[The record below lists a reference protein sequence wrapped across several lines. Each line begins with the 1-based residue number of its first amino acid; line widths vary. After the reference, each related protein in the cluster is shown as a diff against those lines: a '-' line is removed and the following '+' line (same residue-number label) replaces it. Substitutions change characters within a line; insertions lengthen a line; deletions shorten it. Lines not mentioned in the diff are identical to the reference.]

1 MISSIFF
8 CLNQIAVL
16 LIFKEYMITLY
27 SSFKNE
33 KYYDSSNFST
43 FASHE
48 VVSEQK
54 EFSTLANQIVFPAML
69 NFISTPISN
78 LPP

>member
-43 FASHE
+43 FAS
-48 VVSEQK
+48 
-54 EFSTLANQIVFPAML
+54 N
-69 NFISTPISN
+69 
-78 LPP
+78 